1 MKLKTRLMITF
12 VTIIIIPVVL
22 SIIVWLAF
30 SRYQL
35 SSIRR
40 NYGVADPTFESI
52 FNPVTLMNKM
62 MEEPYEELSEKA
74 ESNPADLLNEAYLD
88 EMNQEIKDRGAVL
101 VVIKEEKLYYS
112 GTNVAERIHET
123 LPEYDAYNTG
133 SENGFYIGGSIQAYV
148 KQLDFQTQ
156 EDEQCS
162 LFLVM
167 DMLSLMPEMEQ
178 LMRDVIIS
186 IIFILIITS
195 ALLIIWIH
203 RSVVLPLAQMQIAT
217 QNIKDGN
224 LNYELAVDI
233 DDELGQLCRDFEEM
247 RIRLKSTAEEAVI
260 NDKRNKE
267 LISNISHDLK
277 TPITTIKGY
286 VEGIMDGVAD
296 TPEKMERYIRTIYNK
311 ANEMDMLIDEL
322 TLYSRIDSN
331 RIPYNFKPISVKTY
345 FDDCAADLS
354 IELGNR
360 DVDFVYSNKVAVDT
374 KFIAD
379 DEQLKRVINNIV
391 SNAVKYMDKVQKK
404 VVLSI
409 IDIDEYIQV
418 NLTDN
423 GKGIRKEELP
433 HIFERFY
440 RTDASRNSAT
450 GGSGIGLAIA
460 EKIIEEHGGRIWATS
475 EEGMGTT
482 LSFTMKKWKEAYKD
496 E

>member
-1 MKLKTRLMITF
+1 MKLKTRLMVTF
-12 VTIIIIPVVL
+12 VTVIIIPVAL
-22 SIIVWLAF
+22 SIIVWVAF
-30 SRYQL
+30 SKYQL
-35 SSIRR
+35 SSIRQD
-40 NYGVADPTFESI
+40 YGVADTTFESI
-52 FNPVTLMNKM
+52 FNPVTLMNKV

-74 ESNPADLLNEAYLD
+74 KSTPADLLNMTYLD
-88 EMNQEIKDRGAVL
+88 EMNQEMKKRGAVL
-101 VVIKEEKLYYS
+101 IVIKEEELYYS
-112 GTNVAERIHET
+112 GTNVAEHIHET
-123 LPEYDAYNTG
+123 LPEYDDYNTG
-133 SENGFYIGGSIQAYV
+133 SENGFYIGGSVQAYV
-148 KQLDFQTQ
+148 KQLDFETK
-156 EDEQCS
+156 EGNRCS
-162 LFLVM
+162 LFIVM
-167 DMLSLMPEMEQ
+167 DMLSLMPEMEN
-178 LMRDVIIS
+178 LLRDVVIS
-186 IIFILIITS
+186 VILILIMTS

-203 RSVVLPLAQMQIAT
+203 RSVVLPLTQMQIAT

-224 LNYELAVDI
+224 LDYELTVDI

-247 RIRLKSTAEEAVI
+247 RIRLKTTAEETVI

-311 ANEMDMLIDEL
+311 ANEMDRLIDEL

-331 RIPYNFKPISVKTY
+331 RIPYNFKQIPVRAY
-345 FDDCAADLS
+345 FDDCAEDLS

-360 DVDFVYSNKVAVDT
+360 DVEFSYCNEVAIGVKVV
-374 KFIAD
+374 AD
-379 DEQLKRVINNIV
+379 EEQLKRVINNLT

-404 VVLSI
+404 AVLSI
-409 IDIDEYIQV
+409 IDIGEYIQV

-460 EKIIEEHGGRIWATS
+460 EKIIGEHGGRIWATS
-475 EEGMGTT
+475 EEGVGTT
-482 LSFTMKKWKEAYKD
+482 LSFTIRKWQEECKNE
-496 E
+496 